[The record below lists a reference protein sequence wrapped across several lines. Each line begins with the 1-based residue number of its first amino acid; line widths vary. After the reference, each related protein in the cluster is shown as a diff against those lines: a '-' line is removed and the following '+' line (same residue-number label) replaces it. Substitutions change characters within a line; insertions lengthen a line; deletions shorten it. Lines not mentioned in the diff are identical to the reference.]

1 MPELPKGTKQSP
13 SIKARALRLLSLR
26 EFSRK
31 DLKNK
36 LLEAVNTQIKINKSK
51 GLIHPDIEQ
60 ETKSKE
66 TEIEVVLDDF
76 EARGWLS
83 DLRFAEALVRSRSP
97 RYGLRKIQNE
107 LQKSGVDLEKTGKL
121 LRELKETEYVRAHTL
136 WLKKFGVI
144 GANQKEK
151 GRQYRFLVSKG
162 FGSDSV
168 SKIIEGSRTRGITE

>member
-83 DLRFAEALVRSRSP
+83 DLRFAEAV
-97 RYGLRKIQNE
+97 
-107 LQKSGVDLEKTGKL
+107 
-121 LRELKETEYVRAHTL
+121 
-136 WLKKFGVI
+136 
-144 GANQKEK
+144 GANFGARVQKALLPK
-151 GRQYRFLVSKG
+151 QLAKW
-162 FGSDSV
+162 
-168 SKIIEGSRTRGITE
+168 